1 MSKLSIIER
10 NKKRM
15 KMYNKFKAKR
25 NKLLKIANNKKIN
38 PDEQFKARLQLSK
51 IPRNASKVRI
61 RNRCT
66 LTGRSRGVYRKFKLS
81 RIAFREL
88 AAIGQIPG
96 STTIPFIEMKARIV
110 PKWPKCCFLVGF
122 QTIFIVSV

>member
-10 NKKRM
+10 NKKRI
-15 KMYNKFKAKR
+15 KLYNKFKEKHK
-25 NKLLKIANNKKIN
+25 KLLKLANNKKLS

-66 LTGRSRGVYRKFKLS
+66 LTGRARGVYRKFKLS
-81 RIAFREL
+81 RIVFREL
-88 AAIGQIPG
+88 ASVGQIPG
-96 STTIPFIEMKARIV
+96 ITKSS
-110 PKWPKCCFLVGF
+110 W
-122 QTIFIVSV
+122 

>member
-10 NKKRM
+10 NKKER
-15 KMYNKFKAKR
+15 MYNKYKSKR
-25 NKLLKIANNKKIN
+25 NKLLKLANNKKLS
-38 PDEQFKARLQLSK
+38 PDEQFKARLELAK

-96 STTIPFIEMKARIV
+96 ITKSS
-110 PKWPKCCFLVGF
+110 W
-122 QTIFIVSV
+122 